1 VKTAKID
8 DVEYVEKIEYDKLKE
23 KTEKEVREQMKE
35 ETSKA
40 YLIEPCNVMLMGR
53 IINIDDEKDKLLKI
67 KTFEFLRDNSD
78 VRILM
83 DLKNKD
89 RIEVYKGKERWVYA
103 SKEFFDMACKVAKA
117 WKGIAGKENDIIP
130 EVYVNENKDYPILIG
145 FNEMGFVLAPRI
157 EAEE

>member
-1 VKTAKID
+1 MKTAKID

-23 KTEKEVREQMKE
+23 KTEKEVKEQMNE
-35 ETSKA
+35 EISKA

-53 IINIDDEKDKLLKI
+53 ITNFDDEKDKLLKI

-78 VRILM
+78 VRILI

-103 SKEFFDMACKVAKA
+103 SKEFFDRACRVAKA
-117 WKGIAGKENDIIP
+117 WKGTAGKDKDDMIA
-130 EVYVNENKDYPILIG
+130 EVYVGEDKDYPILIG
-145 FNEMGFVLAPRI
+145 FDEMGFVLAPRI
-157 EAEE
+157 EE